1 MKLQP
6 ISLAI
11 GAALLIAGCANVAQP
26 TTVKAVSVEAVM
38 RQVKKEL
45 AQYTAYQQAR
55 AAEKRA
61 STVCKG
67 NVDFAIDSVSIS
79 LVTQTDISVDGN
91 ASFSIPVA
99 GAGTVG
105 PSLAGSY
112 GNTQTQTVNFTIF
125 PVDGSQPPEA
135 TTKSDSLFDGTP
147 IADSLKAFRESLV
160 KASDQPPCVTFS
172 RVGDGGKQDNS
183 IVYNFKVVQSVKGG
197 ATYKFLIFSAGLTT
211 SLQQQNTNVI
221 TAKFKETGGTAIN
234 TTEPGQTVAPDPD
247 ARGGPRP

>member
-135 TTKSDSLFDGTP
+135 TTKSDSLLRRSNMVSTMPWISSDGFKFART
-147 IADSLKAFRESLV
+147 R
-160 KASDQPPCVTFS
+160 
-172 RVGDGGKQDNS
+172 S
-183 IVYNFKVVQSVKGG
+183 IVLSSWLKPS
-197 ATYKFLIFSAGLTT
+197 SAKN
-211 SLQQQNTNVI
+211 SH
-221 TAKFKETGGTAIN
+221 
-234 TTEPGQTVAPDPD
+234 
-247 ARGGPRP
+247 